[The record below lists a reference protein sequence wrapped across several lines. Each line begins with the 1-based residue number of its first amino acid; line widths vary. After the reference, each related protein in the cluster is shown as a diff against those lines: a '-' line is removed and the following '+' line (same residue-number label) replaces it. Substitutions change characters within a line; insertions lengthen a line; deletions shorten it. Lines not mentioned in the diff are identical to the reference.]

1 MVANTRK
8 TVKPRTKKTVK
19 PKKLSAWKTF
29 WKKYCS
35 MS

>member
-1 MVANTRK
+1 MAAGARK
-8 TVKPRTKKTVK
+8 PAKSRTKKTVK
-19 PKKLSAWKTF
+19 PKKVSAWKAF